1 MLAERSKK
9 LEEHHEKLG
18 AIIANLQ
25 IEKAKQV
32 RLPSYGYGNC
42 LAFLLLL
49 HSKKH
54 VTFDTSSWKFPKR
67 CNSIT
72 HQTTIRAEV
81 TKDSMAG

>member
-32 RLPSYGYGNC
+32 ELPRFVFLISVHSAPQVLFSINRLENPRRIIDY
-42 LAFLLLL
+42 F
-49 HSKKH
+49 
-54 VTFDTSSWKFPKR
+54 
-67 CNSIT
+67 
-72 HQTTIRAEV
+72 
-81 TKDSMAG
+81 